1 MSKPNKEISEWVAD
15 PEESDLM
22 LSTVG
27 DLLDESAINW
37 PEKEAIVYG
46 HQSEVGDI
54 RWTYK
59 ELSEKTTVIAKG
71 LLDSGYR
78 PGESIAVW
86 GPNHPEWILSEY
98 AIAKAGLKL
107 VTLNPAFAIAY
118 SERIHS
124 G

>member
-37 PEKEAIVYG
+37 PEKEAIIYG
-46 HQSEVGDI
+46 HQPEVGDI

-71 LLDSGYR
+71 LLESGFR
-78 PGESIAVW
+78 PGESIASDA
-86 GPNHPEWILSEY
+86 L
-98 AIAKAGLKL
+98 
-107 VTLNPAFAIAY
+107 
-118 SERIHS
+118 
-124 G
+124 